1 MHLNS
6 NVVTNNKKNNYLN
19 YPVSSMKIERFVSV
33 QESLVSVPVLL
44 VLELLFVGVHQPG
57 HLRVLQLYKD

>member
-1 MHLNS
+1 
-6 NVVTNNKKNNYLN
+6 
-19 YPVSSMKIERFVSV
+19 MKIERFVSV